1 MTLCSWPIRVFI
13 VCLVYNYNY
22 IIITLCMPEMQ
33 SEPLALVDSPWWYK
47 ISFLFDIVMLLLV
60 FRCAQILCSG
70 KFNWYTCNKYTCLQG
85 MAASVTTAKKVRV
98 VAIHDFDP
106 LQADAILTQ
115 DCLKNPPS
123 IQAQLPLSRGQCL
136 EILTKNVKSWW
147 LYVRCVFSEKEG
159 FIPSTCVVPLREDV
173 DDEK

>member
-1 MTLCSWPIRVFI
+1 
-13 VCLVYNYNY
+13 
-22 IIITLCMPEMQ
+22 MPEMQ
-33 SEPLALVDSPWWYK
+33 SEPLALVDSPMMKKKFPFYLILLCYYLFSDVPK
-47 ISFLFDIVMLLLV
+47 YYALGSLIGIHVIS
-60 FRCAQILCSG
+60 
-70 KFNWYTCNKYTCLQG
+70 TCLQG

-136 EILTKNVKSWW
+136 EILTKNIKSWW